1 MTDPYRTFAPDAGT
15 AHDAALP
22 RPTTAAPPAVV
33 PSWRRG
39 RLRPALWA
47 LLVVALVINGI
58 ASVASLHLAVNL
70 ATGLVALAIII
81 TLIIL
86 RSAEDL
92 P

>member
-1 MTDPYRTFAPDAGT
+1 MTDPYRTFAPDTGT
-15 AHDAALP
+15 TNDAVP
-22 RPTTAAPPAVV
+22 RRPSSAAPTAVV

-47 LLVVALVINGI
+47 LLVVALVVNGI

-70 ATGLVALAIII
+70 ATGLVALAVIV

>member
-1 MTDPYRTFAPDAGT
+1 MTDPYSTFAPDAGT
-15 AHDAALP
+15 RHDAV
-22 RPTTAAPPAVV
+22 PPPPSSGARSAVV

-47 LLVVALVINGI
+47 LLVVALVVNGI